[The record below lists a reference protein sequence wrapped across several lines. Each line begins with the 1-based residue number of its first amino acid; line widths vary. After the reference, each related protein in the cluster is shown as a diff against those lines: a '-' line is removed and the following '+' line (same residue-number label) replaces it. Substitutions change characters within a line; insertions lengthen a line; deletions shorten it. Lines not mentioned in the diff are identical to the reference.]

1 MSRPLRPVLPGAVS
15 SEADLT
21 PLYSCACTL
30 LRKSHKCHPFIFNI
44 LRTQFFRSPLLSSYC
59 AFPGGW
65 GGDIN
70 FQKPA
75 RGRLLSSPDFRV
87 SNLAVPTSLPLWRL
101 GRARALD
108 TLHNDT
114 SHTFGIEDTAMNIE
128 TIAVH
133 AGGEPDPA
141 TAAIAPPIH
150 LSTTFEHGPATE
162 ILHGYTYVR
171 DENPTQDRLEAAL
184 AQLECSRLGRRGQ
197 ALAKLESGPDQHS
210 QDAADRARQGTT
222 AALAFGSGMSAA
234 AALLQSLEPGA
245 HVIFPEDVYV
255 HVRVAQQDYLPKWN
269 IAASVVDTTS
279 TKAVAEA
286 IRPETSL
293 VWLETPSN
301 PRLNITDITAVAQA
315 VRASKAP
322 SALILVDNTFATP
335 VLQRPLE
342 LGADVVLHSTT
353 KYCGGHSDVQGG
365 ALILRKRDVL
375 YEKLYHTRM
384 ILGAVCSPFNSWLV
398 LRGLRTL
405 PVRMERHAANA
416 MAVAR
421 ALEGSKQIERV
432 FYPGLA
438 SHPGHE
444 IARRQMKAFGG
455 MLSILVK
462 GGWDDA
468 VRVASRVKLWRNA
481 TSLGGV
487 ESILEHR
494 ASAEGPGS
502 TAPKNLLRLS
512 VGLENAEDL
521 IEDLQHALEG

>member
-1 MSRPLRPVLPGAVS
+1 
-15 SEADLT
+15 
-21 PLYSCACTL
+21 
-30 LRKSHKCHPFIFNI
+30 
-44 LRTQFFRSPLLSSYC
+44 
-59 AFPGGW
+59 
-65 GGDIN
+65 
-70 FQKPA
+70 
-75 RGRLLSSPDFRV
+75 
-87 SNLAVPTSLPLWRL
+87 
-101 GRARALD
+101 
-108 TLHNDT
+108 
-114 SHTFGIEDTAMNIE
+114 MNIE

-184 AQLECSRLGRRGQ
+184 AQLECPRFGKPGKGLVQVGEAAGQ
-197 ALAKLESGPDQHS
+197 QEREKP
-210 QDAADRARQGTT
+210 
-222 AALAFGSGMSAA
+222 AALAFASGMGAA
-234 AALLQSLEPGA
+234 AALLQSLEPGSHA
-245 HVIFPEDVYV
+245 LFPEDVYV
-255 HVRVAQQDYLPKWN
+255 HVRLAQQRYLPNWG
-269 IAASVVDTTS
+269 IESSVVDMLDLE
-279 TKAVAEA
+279 AVKRAL
-286 IRPETSL
+286 RPETRL

-301 PRLNITDITAVAQA
+301 PRMNVTDIAAVARA

-322 SALILVDNTFATP
+322 AALISVDNTFATP

-365 ALILRKRDVL
+365 VL
-375 YEKLYHTRM
+375 VLKGKGPLYDKLYQTRM
-384 ILGAVCSPFNSWLV
+384 VLGAVASPFNSWLV

-405 PVRMERHAANA
+405 AVRMERHTANA
-416 MAVAR
+416 TAVAR
-421 ALEGSKQIERV
+421 ALEGHKGIERV

-438 SHPGHE
+438 SHAGHE
-444 IARRQMKAFGG
+444 IARRQMKGFGG

-462 GGWDDA
+462 GGWDEA
-468 VRVASRVKLWRNA
+468 VRVAAKVRLWRNA

-487 ESILEHR
+487 ESLMEHR

-512 VGLENAEDL
+512 VGLENADDL
-521 IEDLQHALEG
+521 IEDLIGALG